1 MQMAIKKYYATGRR
15 KTSVARVWVAE
26 GDGSITVNGHQP
38 LAYFGRET
46 SVMVVNQALEITQT
60 TGRFSIMAQ
69 VSGGGKSGQAGALRH
84 GLSRVLVAINAE
96 WRPPLKKAGLMTRDP
111 REVERK
117 KYGRPKARR
126 RFQFSKR

>member
-1 MQMAIKKYYATGRR
+1 MQMATKKYYATGRR
-15 KTSVARVWVAE
+15 KTSVARVWVSE

-38 LAYFGRET
+38 QAYFGRET

-96 WRPPLKKAGLMTRDP
+96 WRPPQVG
-111 REVERK
+111 
-117 KYGRPKARR
+117 
-126 RFQFSKR
+126 S